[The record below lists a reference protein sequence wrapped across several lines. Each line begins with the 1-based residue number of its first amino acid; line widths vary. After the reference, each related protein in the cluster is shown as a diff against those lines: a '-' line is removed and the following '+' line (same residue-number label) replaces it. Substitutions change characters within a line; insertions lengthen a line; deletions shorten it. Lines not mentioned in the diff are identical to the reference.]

1 MAFTLEIVSPDRVVL
16 SETVDFVAARG
27 VQGELGVLTGH
38 EPFFTK
44 LAPELLTFTQD
55 GKNEVVAVMGGFMD
69 VQPTKVTILTEA
81 AERASE
87 IDKLRAEKAKER
99 AEIQAAKVQ
108 GAQVEVALARALV
121 RLRAVALLESVRGGG
136 GFHR

>member
-1 MAFTLEIVSPDRVVL
+1 MAFTLEIVSPDRIVL
-16 SETVDFVAARG
+16 SETVDYVSARG

-44 LAPELLTFTQD
+44 LVPELLTFAQN

-81 AERASE
+81 AERAAE
-87 IDKLRAEKAKER
+87 IDKLRAERAKER
-99 AEIQAAKVQ
+99 AEIQAAKIADFQ
-108 GAQVEVALARALV
+108 IEAALARAMV
-121 RLRAVALLESVRGGG
+121 RLRAVEVLETMRGGG
-136 GFHR
+136 RFIR